1 MEVKPLFD
9 RVLLKPYLSQ
19 KSNTLITPLENE
31 GNKMIVV
38 ETGSSGEFVVKKDDI
53 VLINKYAG
61 SEFTINNETYILIKQ
76 CDILGI
82 IKEDTI

>member
-1 MEVKPLFD
+1 
-9 RVLLKPYLSQ
+9 
-19 KSNTLITPLENE
+19 
-31 GNKMIVV
+31 MIVV